1 LRKFIRK
8 ILKLFNKDNLLKN
21 NGIDVNKY
29 NSDKVYK
36 IIKKFK
42 IPYNT
47 LTKDSIL
54 NLIINFDKNSK
65 NGKID
70 NNNFLLKQKTFRKKT
85 VKDKENLYSEKI
97 NKRKSFNT
105 KGRVIKK
112 EPAKIIESYTYT
124 DNDDNLENEKFENED
139 VYSVKIKKKGRPIK
153 KLKRGKYNI

>member
-1 LRKFIRK
+1 M
-8 ILKLFNKDNLLKN
+8 KN

-65 NGKID
+65 NGKIE
-70 NNNFLLKQKTFRKKT
+70 NSSNLLLKQKTNRKKS

-97 NKRKSFNT
+97 NKRKNLAAIVSRS
-105 KGRVIKK
+105 GRK
-112 EPAKIIESYTYT
+112 EALRAKEMQEYSES
-124 DNDDNLENEKFENED
+124 DHENSLDEEHGENEND
-139 VYSVKIKKKGRPIK
+139 IYSVKVNKKVKPFK
-153 KLKRGKYNI
+153 KLSRRSKFFLVN

>member
-1 LRKFIRK
+1 MRKFIRK